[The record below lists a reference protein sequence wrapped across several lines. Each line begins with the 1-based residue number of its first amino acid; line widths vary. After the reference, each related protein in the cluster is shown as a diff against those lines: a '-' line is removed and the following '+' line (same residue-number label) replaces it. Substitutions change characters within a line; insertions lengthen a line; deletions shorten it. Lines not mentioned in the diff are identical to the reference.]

1 MTTLIKTLLKWNINF
16 YPTSCVD
23 SCFRETVKKNKQTKK
38 EILIKVLSFFNNH
51 AFLSTPYSECFCSV

>member
-23 SCFRETVKKNKQTKK
+23 SCFREMVKKTNKQNTV
-38 EILIKVLSFFNNH
+38 ILIKVLSFFNNH

>member
-23 SCFRETVKKNKQTKK
+23 SCFRETVKKNKQTKNSNFNK
-38 EILIKVLSFFNNH
+38 SFILFQ
-51 AFLSTPYSECFCSV
+51 

>member
-23 SCFRETVKKNKQTKK
+23 SCFRETVKKKQTNKK
-38 EILIKVLSFFNNH
+38 Q
-51 AFLSTPYSECFCSV
+51 